1 MLNERKG
8 QLNEDTTGTL
18 REGYEKYLQ
27 STDSIYPL
35 RYKMKMGEAVFS
47 PHATAV
53 NIKVRCEQHE
63 VQMTTH
69 SVSSQQSMNICVNC
83 KSA

>member
-1 MLNERKG
+1 MLNEREG
-8 QLNEDTTGTL
+8 QLNEDTTGRL
-18 REGYEKYLQ
+18 SEGYEKFLQ
-27 STDSIYPL
+27 STDGIHPL

-53 NIKVRCEQHE
+53 NIKVRCERHE
-63 VQMTTH
+63 VQMTTR
-69 SVSSQQSMNICVNC
+69 SVSSQQSMNTCVNC

>member
-1 MLNERKG
+1 MLEEREG
-8 QLNEDTTGTL
+8 QLNEDTSGRL
-18 REGYEKYLQ
+18 SEEYEKYLQ
-27 STDSIYPL
+27 STDSIHPL

-53 NIKVRCEQHE
+53 NIKDRCEQHE
-63 VQMTTH
+63 VQMATC
-69 SVSSQQSMNICVNC
+69 SVSSQQSMNTCVNR